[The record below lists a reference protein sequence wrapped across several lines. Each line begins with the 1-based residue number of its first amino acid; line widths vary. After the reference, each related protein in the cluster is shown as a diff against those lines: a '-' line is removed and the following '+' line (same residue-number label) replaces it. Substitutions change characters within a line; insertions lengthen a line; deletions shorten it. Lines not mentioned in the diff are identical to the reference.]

1 MQAATATAVGA
12 VPIRYISTKGL
23 THSGG
28 SGYGRISRPRAPV
41 YAIDR
46 RRFGPQAVAGAH
58 G

>member
-1 MQAATATAVGA
+1 MPAATATALGA
-12 VPIRYISTKGL
+12 IPIRYISTKGL
-23 THSGG
+23 THGGG

-46 RRFGPQAVAGAH
+46 PRFGRRAVAGAH